1 MLDYSFH
8 CIKIHS
14 PSKGYYCA
22 CNFDDL
28 PQSATDKQL
37 ASVRRKV
44 SFLGLRATAA
54 IQEHELEIT
63 SASLLGAALA
73 KYFVHGSLP
82 AAELSNIL
90 GPDVP
95 VQSPIHTSPHFLM
108 RPSHLSQ
115 EGRSWEL
122 LRLIGLTA
130 TAFHLADAETS
141 ADNTYDEYI
150 ALPGVGGNLLPKVYD
165 KDAPRS
171 TPPTIRQ
178 EREGMPEGTH

>member
-14 PSKGYYCA
+14 PSQGYYCA
-22 CNFDDL
+22 CNSDDL
-28 PQSATDKQL
+28 PLSATDKQL

-54 IQEHELEIT
+54 IQEHDLKIT

-73 KYFVHGSLP
+73 KYFMHGSLP

-95 VQSPIHTSPHFLM
+95 VQSSIHTSPLFLM

-141 ADNTYDEYI
+141 ADT
-150 ALPGVGGNLLPKVYD
+150 PTK
-165 KDAPRS
+165 S
-171 TPPTIRQ
+171 T
-178 EREGMPEGTH
+178 